1 MAKGARMV
9 VYSASFGG
17 RETTLDLFA
26 LYRNRHQILGLDT
39 AARSA
44 VQGAPILRE
53 LTPLFE
59 SGSLAPPPVAETYP
73 LRDAL
78 HAYSRVL
85 QARGKIVL
93 LP

>member
-17 RETTLDLFA
+17 RETTLDLLA

-44 VQGAPILRE
+44 VQGAPILC
-53 LTPLFE
+53 
-59 SGSLAPPPVAETYP
+59 V
-73 LRDAL
+73 
-78 HAYSRVL
+78 
-85 QARGKIVL
+85 
-93 LP
+93 